1 MNRQTRE
8 LAVLGILA
16 AFSTMLAWI
25 LVTGEVGIDTAN
37 SDCVRWLAELAPM
50 ATTSCRN

>member
-16 AFSTMLAWI
+16 AFSAMLAWI
-25 LVTGEVGIDTAN
+25 REDGGK
-37 SDCVRWLAELAPM
+37 
-50 ATTSCRN
+50 

>member
-16 AFSTMLAWI
+16 AFGAMLAWTREDQTFI
-25 LVTGEVGIDTAN
+25 AVFAAQATFAFGALVRSI
-37 SDCVRWLAELAPM
+37 S
-50 ATTSCRN
+50 